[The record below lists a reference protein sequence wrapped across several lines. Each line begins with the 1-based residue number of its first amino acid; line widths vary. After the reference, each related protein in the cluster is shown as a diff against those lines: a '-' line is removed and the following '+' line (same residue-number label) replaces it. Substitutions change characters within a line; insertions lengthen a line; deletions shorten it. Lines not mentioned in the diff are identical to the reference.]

1 MSEEKLVVLL
11 EAKVRDFEKN
21 MIRASQTS
29 GTAWRKI
36 EKDAETSAARLAKT
50 MAGASAGL
58 GMSLGTKLLA
68 AGGIALGTR
77 EIIGFSDAWTR
88 ANNSL
93 KVAGLS
99 GSELHVTLQG
109 LFDAAQRQGAPLEAL
124 TTILGR
130 AAQSAKELGATR
142 AELLQFSEDVA
153 SALRVAGT
161 SPGEASGALL
171 QLSQLLGSARVQ
183 AEEFNSINEGAR
195 PILQAVANG
204 IEEAGGSVSKLKALV
219 TAGGL
224 SNEAFFRGFQAGAA
238 GLREQ
243 AATADATISQGFE
256 RISNAITK
264 AVGELDKTS
273 GASRTAVENLGH
285 VADAIAA
292 IPRAVDLTGNK
303 LAELQNWLTSVGNNP
318 FWEKLGRAL
327 GAQYTQE
334 EAASL
339 GITLGGPRE
348 QGIAAL
354 KAGQGTPLGNGFNVS
369 DLTSPKT
376 PTKTIRASD
385 YPFVGAKEK
394 AGGSSIDH
402 FDAAVAS
409 LNRHTEALRLDADM
423 AGKSTYETE
432 KAHAAQTLLNAA
444 KQQYGQNIS
453 PQVRRQIEMEAEA
466 YGRAADG
473 YERARVQQ
481 DRAAQVQQEFG
492 RAAQDGIQGLIDGTQ
507 TWGDALGN
515 IAKRLESL
523 ILQAALMGDGPF
535 GSMFGASASGGKA
548 GGLIGML
555 GGMLGF
561 ADGGYV
567 RGPGTSRSDSI
578 PAMLS
583 AGEFVLNA
591 DATRKFGPLVA
602 AMNAGKIPMLADG
615 GIVGAPA
622 IPSLALSGSPG
633 AGGSTMTVTVAP
645 NITVNG
651 SAGTPEQNKD
661 LAARVTRE
669 METMTRT
676 LVVSEMRKQMRPG
689 GVVGR

>member
-1 MSEEKLVVLL
+1 M
-11 EAKVRDFEKN
+11 
-21 MIRASQTS
+21 AS
-29 GTAWRKI
+29 
-36 EKDAETSAARLAKT
+36 
-50 MAGASAGL
+50 ASAGL

-68 AGGIALGTR
+68 AGGISLGTR
-77 EIIGFSDAWTR
+77 EIIGFADAWTR

-99 GSELHVTLQG
+99 GSELHTTLQG
-109 LFDAAQRQGAPLEAL
+109 LFEAAQRQGAPLEAL
-124 TTILGR
+124 TTLFGR

-142 AELLQFSEDVA
+142 SELLQFSEDVA

-219 TAGGL
+219 TAGEI
-224 SNEAFFRGFQAGAA
+224 SNVAFFKGFQAGAA

-243 AATADATISQGFE
+243 AAAADGTLSQAFE

-264 AVGELDKTS
+264 AVGEIDKTS
-273 GASRTAVENLGH
+273 GASKNAVENLSH

-292 IPRAVDLTGNK
+292 IPRAVDYTAEK
-303 LAELQNWLTSVGNNP
+303 LAGLERWLNEVGNNP
-318 FWEKLGRAL
+318 FWRKLGEMMGVKYDAE
-327 GAQYTQE
+327 GAPPGF
-334 EAASL
+334 AVGS
-339 GITLGGPRE
+339 PRE
-348 QGIAAL
+348 RGLEAL
-354 KAGQGTPLGNGFNVS
+354 RAGKGTPMADTFNVS
-369 DLTSPKT
+369 DLSKPSAI
-376 PTKTIRASD
+376 PAKTIKASD
-385 YPFVGAKEK
+385 YPVIGGEEK
-394 AGGSSIDH
+394 SGGSSIDH
-402 FDAAVAS
+402 YDAAVAT

-453 PQVRRQIEMEAEA
+453 PQVRQQIEMEAEA

-473 YERARVQQ
+473 YERARAQQ

-507 TWGDALGN
+507 TWGDALGD
-515 IAKRLESL
+515 IAKRLEGL

-555 GGMLGF
+555 SGVLGF

-591 DATRKFGPLVA
+591 DATRKFGPLVT

-633 AGGSTMTVTVAP
+633 AGGSAMTVTVAP

-661 LAARVTRE
+661 LASRVTRE
-669 METMTRT
+669 MENMTRT

-689 GVVGR
+689 GMAGR